1 MITQPRPAE
10 GSGTALDA
18 LIDAAAGILAA
29 DSLEDTLGRI
39 AHHLQALLPYDDLTV
54 YEVDAEGTGLRPV
67 FALGAWV
74 DEIMGEALSVDA
86 GTTGWVVRNRRTR
99 NVPNTRFD
107 DISTVVPGT
116 VDDDEAFV
124 CVPLLRA

>member
-1 MITQPRPAE
+1 
-10 GSGTALDA
+10 
-18 LIDAAAGILAA
+18 
-29 DSLEDTLGRI
+29 
-39 AHHLQALLPYDDLTV
+39 
-54 YEVDAEGTGLRPV
+54 
-67 FALGAWV
+67 
-74 DEIMGEALSVDA
+74 MGEALSVDA

-124 CVPLLRA
+124 CVPLCA